1 METTKPV
8 EAVAVTDQALRV
20 RVAPGVALRTAW
32 KTTALNVFSFVA
44 SFVLLALG
52 YLQTVNLSAI
62 LSPRDALLWTAAV
75 NLLTLFLRALGTR
88 PIVLDPPQDVTV
100 RADGQP

>member
-1 METTKPV
+1 MDATKPV

-20 RVAPGVALRTAW
+20 RVAPAAALKSAW
-32 KTTALNVFSFVA
+32 KTTALNAA
-44 SFVLLALG
+44 SAIISTVLLVLG
-52 YLQTVNLSAI
+52 YLQTVNVAGV
-62 LSPRDALLWTAAV
+62 LSPQQALLWTVGV
-75 NLLTLFLRALGTR
+75 NVVTILLRAYGTR